1 VTDAGGRFAFDFVPV
16 GANRLTV
23 SQSGFETGTRS
34 GIELVSGQVLDL
46 PIQLAI
52 QQQTQSIEVQA
63 NAAALDTTE
72 AQQVATLNETMC
84 PNCPSLIS
92 TGPISGR
99 ILRAP
104 KNRDF
109 KAA

>member
-1 VTDAGGRFAFDFVPV
+1 
-16 GANRLTV
+16 LTV
-23 SQSGFETGTRS
+23 SQSGFESGTRS

-72 AQQVATLNETMC
+72 AQQVATLNETYV
-84 PNCPSLIS
+84 PELPVAHLDWSNLWADTAGTQKTAIS
-92 TGPISGR
+92 
-99 ILRAP
+99 
-104 KNRDF
+104 K
-109 KAA
+109 